1 MNKLNNYFM
10 KPAVMGNKVNVFPI
24 KIMEYEEFKKLAS
37 NYIVLDIPQLN
48 NKRKQDKEKELEL
61 DNLFDY
67 LVSLIETSKSADDL
81 INQITYIKTLSDS
94 EIESFL
100 SQNANLEFLIE
111 NEALLKEIA
120 AQNHHINIVKMV
132 QMTIKEDVEFNYK
145 YKCFDIKDADGELLA
160 VITKDNFYEYRSIV
174 MEQNLLFE
182 PLVAPTKQAQKFI
195 DNKLKGSNKDGES
208 SDLEAIVAFVCTNTA
223 SLDISNYTY
232 YRLMAD
238 FYSLLKQLNRR
249 EVVSFSAA
257 GATKKNGG
265 ALDIPSVVSKL
276 EVTNSPYDGIFTEIK
291 EEN

>member
-48 NKRKQDKEKELEL
+48 NKRKQDKEKELEF

-111 NEALLKEIA
+111 HEALLKEIE
-120 AQNHHINIVKMV
+120 AQNHHINIVKMI
-132 QMTIKEDVEFNYK
+132 QRTRKEDVAFNYK
-145 YKCFDIKDADGELLA
+145 YKCF
-160 VITKDNFYEYRSIV
+160 SW
-174 MEQNLLFE
+174 
-182 PLVAPTKQAQKFI
+182 
-195 DNKLKGSNKDGES
+195 
-208 SDLEAIVAFVCTNTA
+208 
-223 SLDISNYTY
+223 
-232 YRLMAD
+232 
-238 FYSLLKQLNRR
+238 
-249 EVVSFSAA
+249 
-257 GATKKNGG
+257 
-265 ALDIPSVVSKL
+265 
-276 EVTNSPYDGIFTEIK
+276 
-291 EEN
+291 